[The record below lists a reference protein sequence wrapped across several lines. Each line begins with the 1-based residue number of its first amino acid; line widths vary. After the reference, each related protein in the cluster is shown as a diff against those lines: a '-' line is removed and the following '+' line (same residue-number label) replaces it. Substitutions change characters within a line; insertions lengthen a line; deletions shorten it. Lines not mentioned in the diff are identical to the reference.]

1 MKKTISVSL
10 LALTVLLSSCSTQQ
24 FGAAAT
30 GSSLGGMFG
39 SSIGGL
45 MGGWRGSNKGTLAGM
60 VIGGAIGVATTT
72 PRKDKTRSSADDYEA
87 ERDVAQYNR
96 HSSSAYIKGDK
107 DEIYTDENDTQVQYG
122 TYNRP
127 EFRSGV
133 ATISDLRGLRVSN
146 VHFLDSNDDQCLE
159 KNEEAYIIL
168 DIKNYGDKMLYNI
181 TPLVTCN
188 NSRVMISPAATITS
202 LGPGRGVRYKTAVRA
217 RRKLSAEP
225 LQFRVEFTNNQDLV
239 LAKKFIIRTC

>member
-1 MKKTISVSL
+1 MKNIISISL
-10 LALTVLLSSCSTQQ
+10 LAWTVLLSSCSTQQ

-45 MGGWRGSNKGTLAGM
+45 MGGWRGSNKGTIAGM

-72 PRKDKTRSSADDYEA
+72 PKKDKARSQAEHYEV
-87 ERDVAQYNR
+87 ERDVDEYNR
-96 HSSSAYIKGDK
+96 HSSSAYNREDA
-107 DEIYTDENDTQVQYG
+107 DEIYADENETQVQYG
-122 TYNRP
+122 SYNRP
-127 EFRSGV
+127 EYRSRV
-133 ATISDLRGLRVSN
+133 ADITDLRGLHVSN
-146 VHFLDSNDDQCLE
+146 VHFLDANDNHCLD

-188 NSRVMISPAATITS
+188 NSRVTISPAATITS

-217 RRKLSAEP
+217 RRKMSDEP
-225 LQFRVEFTNNQDLV
+225 LQFRVEFTNNQELV
-239 LAKKFIIRTC
+239 LAKKFTIRTH